1 METIIQKDKTGCG
14 VACVA
19 MIAGKTYEEVKL
31 KANSL
36 GIFTEDKK
44 LWSETTYVRKLLK
57 EYQISFSKTE
67 EPFSEWAA
75 LPDIALLSIKY
86 RIEHGKP
93 FWHWTVFERKNGNDI
108 VRDPAAYLDENERT
122 DFESINP
129 KWFIKIQS

>member
-1 METIIQKDKTGCG
+1 MKTVIQKDKTGCG

-19 MIAGKTYEEVKL
+19 MIAGKNYEEVKL

-44 LWSETTYVRKLLK
+44 LWSETNYVRKLLK
-57 EYQISFSKTE
+57 EYQISCAEVE

-93 FWHWTVFERKNGNDI
+93 LWHWTVFQRKNGISI
-108 VRDPAAYLDENERT
+108 VHDPAAYLKKNERA
-122 DFESINP
+122 DFENINP
-129 KWFIKIQS
+129 KWFIEILA